1 MSINI
6 CKECG
11 KQFEAKSPRV
21 AYCSD
26 IHYRP
31 CPVCGKPVVAK
42 YLSDPPR
49 RCVECK
55 NKGKMVPKARVEI
68 KPIEPAV
75 TEIVEGDVQAGETLM
90 FAVGEKNV
98 KSDTVVPNSAV
109 KEDSDGKFI
118 WNIKVKATP
127 LGNRY
132 IAKKVK
138 VDVSASDTSNSA
150 IEGEV
155 SGYENVVTNSSKALD
170 DGQQVRLTEN

>member
-49 RCVECK
+49 RCDECK
-55 NKGKMVPKARVEI
+55 NKGKMVPKARVDI
-68 KPIEPAV
+68 KPIEPSV
-75 TEIVEGDVQAGETLM
+75 TEIVEGDAQASGNKYTYIGRDILG
-90 FAVGEKNV
+90 FKNGHEYLIQA
-98 KSDTVVPNSAV
+98 SWNGLSAY
-109 KEDSDGKFI
+109 E
-118 WNIKVKATP
+118 
-127 LGNRY
+127 
-132 IAKKVK
+132 
-138 VDVSASDTSNSA
+138 VSAQFDFTDDS
-150 IEGEV
+150 EV
-155 SGYENVVTNSSKALD
+155 DLLIMLSSKASIN
-170 DGQQVRLTEN
+170 TYFKASN